1 MQRTL
6 VAVAVFVSIGLLVPP
21 PEAAAQ
27 QVVFL
32 MRHAEQSA
40 GPDEPVLTEAGH
52 RRAAALVARLRD
64 AGISVIYTSD
74 AKRTIQTAEPLA
86 KALGITPHVMPLRA
100 IESLVDRV
108 RSQHPRERVLIVNHA
123 LNLPA
128 LLKALGHPGDV
139 RVARDDYEPMF
150 MVVPR
155 TEGPPV
161 VVLLRF

>member
-1 MQRTL
+1 MKRAL
-6 VAVAVFVSIGLLVPP
+6 VVLTAVLAAVVSARP

-27 QVVFL
+27 QVIFL
-32 MRHAEQSA
+32 MRHAEQSP
-40 GPDEPVLTEAGH
+40 GPDEPVLTEVGH
-52 RRAAALVARLRD
+52 RRAAALVARLKD

-86 KALGITPHVMPLRA
+86 KALGLTPKVMPMRA
-100 IESLVDRV
+100 IEALVDQV
-108 RSQHPRERVLIVNHA
+108 RRQHQHDRVLIVNHA

-150 MVVPR
+150 VVVPR
-155 TEGPPV
+155 SEGSPV